1 MLLRIYIY
9 SITYSLTGENMKYL
23 KCLGYIFIPVILL
36 GMIVTLLYYFDII
49 GGNLF
54 KYLTMGIFI
63 CSLFLGNTFL
73 GKNSKEKG
81 WLEGLKIGLGIAL
94 FFFIFNFLAFDNGID
109 IKSIIYYL
117 IIILTS
123 MFGAMF
129 GIRNVVTEK

>member
-1 MLLRIYIY
+1 
-9 SITYSLTGENMKYL
+9 MKYL

-36 GMIVTLLYYFDII
+36 GMIITLLYYFDII

-54 KYLTMGIFI
+54 KYLTIGIFI
-63 CSLFLGNTFL
+63 CSLLFGNTYL

-81 WLEGLKIGLGIAL
+81 WLEGLKIGLGIAI
-94 FFFIFNFLAFDNGID
+94 FFFIFNFLAFDNGIN

-123 MFGAMF
+123 MMGAMF
-129 GIRNVVTEK
+129 GIRNVNTEK